1 VDTATR
7 PGFWSRRSLRFE
19 GVTLVCALVALIGVA
34 GAYIVFSLEAARQQD
49 DAAVSATALRYS
61 ADLLVGRMSAEENSL
76 SEYTVTQ
83 DASDLLVYARD
94 RQRAQAAR
102 ESLATIPADGTVA
115 AERARLLVVAD
126 ELQVWLDD
134 LRVRLE
140 SGQPVPP
147 AVYDAGAAL
156 DNTLDAET
164 GIFDLRAVGTAATAQ
179 DASAAADHQI
189 LTATIVGVGLGIAGL
204 LVLAWLFFIGNLR
217 PIGRLAAA
225 ASQLSV
231 GGDAV
236 IPIGEGTQEIRELSQ
251 ALTVWRGL
259 TEGRL
264 TLAEDMAAVNE
275 QVDPDEVLARA
286 GRLLAHQ
293 FSAALVG
300 ISVLDAEGEPITHL
314 TAEPGIG
321 NSRLSRGPEVPGAPI
336 TYCRSTRRP
345 LITDMR
351 DLRWPAAVAEFAAKV
366 RLGSLLLVPMIS
378 AGELVGVVAMARR
391 LELAAFTEDDL
402 SRASMTVPQVAASLN
417 AARLIK
423 YLEHA
428 NRHKTEF
435 LAHMSHELRTP
446 LNSILGFAQLL
457 AAEDFGPLNERQ
469 RRYIANV
476 ENSGAHLLSLI
487 NDVLDLTKVE
497 AGQLE
502 LAPDVVGLAPLLAA
516 CIEEMGP
523 LANLKS
529 LSLVLRDRGACAVR
543 ADPRRVRQVVLNLLS
558 NATKFTPKGGTI
570 TLETE
575 RDGSELLI
583 QVRDTGV
590 GVPAAERERIF
601 EAFTQVLA
609 GRTRSVEGTGL
620 GLTVSRR
627 LMNLM
632 GGSLT
637 LNSGPEQGASFTMR
651 LPAATEKPA
660 AVAVAV

>member
-1 VDTATR
+1 M
-7 PGFWSRRSLRFE
+7 
-19 GVTLVCALVALIGVA
+19 TLVCALVALIGVA
-34 GAYIVFSLEAARQQD
+34 GGYIVLSLEAARQQD
-49 DAAVSATALRYS
+49 GAAISATALRYS
-61 ADLLVGRMSAEENSL
+61 ADLLEGRMSAEQNSL
-76 SEYTVTQ
+76 SQYSLTR
-83 DASDLLVYARD
+83 DASHLVIYSRD
-94 RQRAQAAR
+94 RQRALAAR
-102 ESLATIPADGTVA
+102 DSLASLPDQGTVDG
-115 AERARLLVVAD
+115 ERSRLLETAD

-134 LRVRLE
+134 LRAQVEVGAL
-140 SGQPVPP
+140 VPP
-147 AVYDAGAAL
+147 DFYERGTGIDSS
-156 DNTLDAET
+156 LDAET
-164 GIFDLRAVGTAATAQ
+164 ALFDLRAVSAAATAQ

-225 ASQLSV
+225 ASRLSV
-231 GGDAV
+231 GADAV
-236 IPIGEGTQEIRELSQ
+236 IPIDEGTREIRELSQ

-286 GRLLAHQ
+286 GRLLARQ
-293 FSAALVG
+293 FSAGLVG
-300 ISVLDAEGEPITHL
+300 IGVLDDEGVPITHL
-314 TAEPGIG
+314 TAEPGMG
-321 NSRLSRGPEVPGAPI
+321 TSGLSRGPEVPGAPI
-336 TYCRSTRRP
+336 TYCRNTRRP

-351 DLRWPAAVAEFAAKV
+351 DPRWPTAVSEFGTRV
-366 RLGSLLLVPMIS
+366 GLGSLLLVPMIS

-391 LELAAFTEDDL
+391 TDLAVFTEDDL
-402 SRASMTVPQVAASLN
+402 SRACMTVPQVAASLN

-423 YLEHA
+423 YLEYA

-502 LAPDVVGLAPLLAA
+502 LDPDEVLVMPLLAA

-523 LANLKS
+523 LAKLKS
-529 LSLVLRDRGACAVR
+529 LSLELLPRGAWAVR
-543 ADPRRVRQVVLNLLS
+543 ADPRRLRQVVLNLLS
-558 NATKFTPKGGTI
+558 NAVKFTPKGGTI

-575 RDGSELLI
+575 RDRSDVLI
-583 QVRDTGV
+583 HVRDNGV

-601 EAFTQVLA
+601 DAFTQVLA
-609 GRTRSVEGTGL
+609 GRTRNVEGTGL

-627 LMNLM
+627 LMDLM

-637 LNSGPEQGASFTMR
+637 LDSGPEQGATFTMR
-651 LPAATEKPA
+651 LPAATEAPA
-660 AVAVAV
+660 AVAV